1 MSDLLKSLSL
11 AALIAVAGPAVAQDA
26 APAAESAAT
35 LAAPVMLETY
45 VDEQFDDWQ
54 RECLRMPEG
63 AEGADPCRMVQVLKD
78 AAGNPVGKI
87 AIGRQPAGSN
97 AAASGEIALPTDMG
111 IYLPEGISIG
121 VDEGLTKTY
130 GFYRCLPDACTSQL
144 RFTADDVTAFKAG
157 TVMRLNLV
165 AFLPEDRRQPLRL
178 QIPVSLKGFTKAFD
192 SLAVPVLATEAAPAP
207 APAPAA
213 EEAAPA
219 AEQAAPAA
227 QEAAPAAEEA
237 APAAAE

>member
-1 MSDLLKSLSL
+1 MSDILKSLGL
-11 AALIAVAGPAVAQDA
+11 AVLVAVAGPALAQDA
-26 APAAESAAT
+26 APVAEGVEAT
-35 LAAPVMLETY
+35 AEPIMLETY

-63 AEGADPCRMVQVLKD
+63 SEGADPCRMVQVLKD
-78 AAGNPVGKI
+78 AANNPVGKI

-144 RFTADDVTAFKAG
+144 RFTAGDVAAFKAG

-192 SLAVPVLATEAAPAP
+192 SLVVPVV
-207 APAPAA
+207 A
-213 EEAAPA
+213 EEAAAPA
-219 AEQAAPAA
+219 AE
-227 QEAAPAAEEA
+227 EAAPAAEEA
-237 APAAAE
+237 APAAEEAAPTATE